1 MSSRLSSARAMSRSS
16 VATSARAARAHHAG
30 GRGFIRILGAL
41 LVALVGLSPMASFSA
56 ASAAGDMPIIRKV
69 DTTDENKVALTIL
82 PPAATGTDAQT
93 KIQENGKTI
102 TGADVKTITDA
113 NIPMAVALVIDA
125 SATTLTDDALTKTK
139 EAAKAMVLAK
149 KPNQQFALITT
160 QGTGRTIQTFTDN
173 TDAII
178 ASIDN
183 LSASADNAL
192 WNAVQL
198 GAGLLQ
204 NMPDAQR
211 NLVVVSASPDVASAP
226 GTYGDVRSQLRS
238 ANAIAFAVGLQTKNG
253 LDEGGLADIAEATG
267 GRYLSTADPATAT
280 QILTGLQRNLQ
291 SQTIVTYQSLGGAT
305 LDINVQI
312 GTGIA
317 TAHVSRGT
325 ISEGAS
331 VNPVVVEDAAVPFFS
346 GPGGLIITA
355 TISLLCVGL
364 LLYGIVELIGNDRNR
379 LSSALRPYQ
388 EGGFD
393 PDEQTDFSKLAD
405 SEIIKKAIAATGKA
419 AEDRGLL
426 QVVQTRLEQA
436 DLPLKPAEALFFTG
450 ALGLVSMLVG
460 AIFFQFIGIAVA
472 ALLFLA
478 IPVLVT
484 GTLAKRRRKKFT
496 SQLPDTLQLLAG
508 SLRAGYSLVQGLD
521 AVSKQCSA
529 PMSTEL
535 LRAMSEARLG
545 RPVEEALQDVSD
557 RMGSDD
563 FEWAVMAIKIQR
575 EVGGN
580 LAELLMTVSE
590 TMVGRERLRREI
602 KGLTAEGRVSA
613 IVLSGLP
620 FAIGALI
627 WVMNPAYMEPLIGN
641 QYGQLA
647 LVGAV
652 IMIGFGYWLMMKMI
666 EIEV

>member
-1 MSSRLSSARAMSRSS
+1 MKAR
-16 VATSARAARAHHAG
+16 
-30 GRGFIRILGAL
+30 RGFISRAAL
-41 LVALVGLSPMASFSA
+41 AVVALATVVSPLASFSA
-56 ASAAGDMPIIRKV
+56 ASADGDMPIIRKV
-69 DTTDENKVALTIL
+69 DTTDSKRVELTVL
-82 PPAATGTDAQT
+82 PPAATGSDA
-93 KIQENGKTI
+93 KIGISENGKSI
-102 TGADVKTITDA
+102 TGIDTKTVTDA
-113 NIPMAVALVIDA
+113 NVPMAVALVLDA
-125 SATTLTDDALTKTK
+125 SQSSLTDDALTKTK
-139 EAAKAMVLAK
+139 DAAKAMVAAK

-160 QGTGRTIQTFTDN
+160 QGTGRTIQPFTDN
-173 TDAII
+173 VDALT

-198 GAGLLQ
+198 GTGLLQ
-204 NMPDAQR
+204 NAPDLQG
-211 NLVVVSASPDVASAP
+211 NIVIVSASPDTASTA
-226 GTYGDVRSQLRS
+226 TVGDLRSQLRS
-238 ANAIAFAVGLQTKNG
+238 ANAVAFTVGLQTKNG
-253 LDEGGLADIAEATG
+253 LDEASLTELANSTG
-267 GRYLSTADPATAT
+267 GRYISTADPATAT
-280 QILTGLQRNLQ
+280 QILAGLQRNLQ
-291 SQTIVTYQSLGGAT
+291 SQSIVAYDSLGGST
-305 LDINVQI
+305 LDIEVQI

-325 ISEGAS
+325 ISQGAS
-331 VNPVVVEDAAVPFFS
+331 VNPVVVEDPAVPFFS

-393 PDEQTDFSKLAD
+393 PDEHTDFSKLAD

-426 QVVQTRLEQA
+426 QVVQNRLEQA

-450 ALGLVSMLVG
+450 ALGFVSMLIG
-460 AIFFQFIGIAVA
+460 AIFFNFIGIAVA

-484 GTLAKRRRKKFT
+484 GFLAKRRRKKFT

-545 RPVEEALQDVSD
+545 RPVEEALQEVSD

-590 TMVGRERLRREI
+590 TMVGRERLRREV
-602 KGLTAEGRVSA
+602 KGLTAEGRISA

-627 WVMNPAYMEPLIGN
+627 WVMNPAYMEPLVGN
-641 QYGQLA
+641 QMGQLA
-647 LVGAV
+647 LVGATL
-652 IMIGFGYWLMMKMI
+652 MIGFGYWLMMKMI